1 MFRIAL
7 ALVVVLAGSAVQ
19 AATPNIVFILADDLG
34 INDLGCYGRKEH
46 RTPNLDRLA
55 KDGMRFTSAYA
66 ACPVCSPT
74 RAAILTGKSPARLHL
89 TTFLPGRGDAT
100 SQKLLH
106 PTMVPQLPL
115 RETTL
120 ADSLKT
126 AGYATASIGKWHL
139 GGGGKFSP
147 DKRGFDVVHAG
158 NANTTPSVDEGGK
171 GESDL
176 TRKAIAFV
184 TANRD
189 RPFFLYLCHNTP
201 HIPLGARAEL
211 IAKYRDTYHPTY
223 AAMMHEM
230 DESVGQLLKALDDL
244 QLREK
249 TIVVFTSDNGGLHVP
264 ELKDDPPTH
273 NTPYRAGKGFLYE
286 GGIRVPLIVR
296 WPGTIAAGAECHTPV
311 ISTDWTPTFLA
322 LSGVKTD
329 SAFDGVSLGNLM
341 RGEMAKSRPL
351 FWHVPHYT
359 NQGSR
364 PAGAIRDGDWKL
376 IEHYEDSRIE
386 LFDLA
391 KDPGETTDIA
401 SKFRERATELQKRLT
416 EWRVDVGAQD
426 NRINPTF
433 DPARH
438 KVIYH
443 DTDVS
448 QLKPKTTAKETATA
462 YRNWRTTIDAAT
474 RTK

>member
-7 ALVVVLAGSAVQ
+7 ALVVALAGFAVH
-19 AATPNIVFILADDLG
+19 AAPPNIVFILADDLG
-34 INDLGCYGRKEH
+34 VNDLGCYGRKEH

-106 PTMVPQLPL
+106 PTIVPQLPL
-115 RETTL
+115 SESTL

-147 DKRGFDVVHAG
+147 DKRGFDVVYAG
-158 NANTTPSVDEGGK
+158 NANTPPSETEGGK

-211 IAKYRDTYHPTY
+211 IAKYRDSFHPTY

-230 DESVGQLLKALDDL
+230 DESVGQLLKSLDDL

-296 WPGTIAAGAECHTPV
+296 WPGTIIAGAECHTPV
-311 ISTDWTPTFLA
+311 ISTDWTPTFVEA
-322 LSGVKTD
+322 AGVKTD
-329 SAFDGVSLGNLM
+329 TAFDGVPLGNLL
-341 RGEMAKSRPL
+341 RGEVAKSRPL

-364 PAGAIRDGDWKL
+364 PAGAIRNGNWKL
-376 IEHYEDSRIE
+376 VEHYEDSRTE

-401 SKFRERATELQKRLT
+401 SKFPERAAELQKRLAA
-416 EWRVDVGAQD
+416 WRVEVGAQD
-426 NRINPTF
+426 NRINPNF

-438 KVIYH
+438 KAIYL

-448 QLKPKTTAKETATA
+448 QLKPKATAKETATA
-462 YRNWRTTIDAAT
+462 YRNWRTAIDAAT

>member
-1 MFRIAL
+1 MFRIAMV
-7 ALVVVLAGSAVQ
+7 LVFVFAGSAVP

-46 RTPNLDRLA
+46 HTPNLDRLA

-74 RAAILTGKSPARLHL
+74 RAAILTGQSPARLHL

-106 PTMVPQLPL
+106 PTIVPQLPL
-115 RETTL
+115 SETTL
-120 ADSLKT
+120 ADYLKT
-126 AGYATASIGKWHL
+126 AGYATACIGKWHL
-139 GGGGKFSP
+139 GGGGKFAP
-147 DKRGFDVVHAG
+147 DKRGFEGVHAG
-158 NANTTPSVDEGGK
+158 NANTTPSGIEGGK
-171 GESDL
+171 GESEL

-223 AAMMHEM
+223 AALMHEM
-230 DESVGQLLKALDDL
+230 DESVGLLLKSLDDL
-244 QLREK
+244 NLREK

-296 WPGTIAAGAECHTPV
+296 WPGTIAAGTECPTPV
-311 ISTDWTPTFLA
+311 ISTDWTPTFVEVA
-322 LSGVKTD
+322 GIKTD
-329 SAFDGVSLGNLM
+329 SAFDGVPLGNLF
-341 RGEMAKSRPL
+341 RGQATKSRPL

-364 PAGAIRDGDWKL
+364 PAGAIRDGIWKL
-376 IEHYEDSRIE
+376 IEHYEDRRVE
-386 LFDLA
+386 LFDVA
-391 KDPGETTDIA
+391 KDPGETADVA
-401 SKFRERATELQKRLT
+401 GKFLERATELQKRLAA
-416 EWRVDVGAQD
+416 WRVEVDAQD
-426 NRINPTF
+426 NRINPNF
-433 DPARH
+433 DLASH
-438 KVIYH
+438 KMIYL
-443 DTDVS
+443 DTDIS
-448 QLKPKTTAKETATA
+448 QLKPKATAKETATA
-462 YRNWRTTIDAAT
+462 NRNWRTTIDAAI